1 MPESK
6 QSNSKHSDSIP
17 LDSKKREPRQS
28 ERKQPE
34 SAIVASKH
42 PDFNPEPWIRANI
55 RTLTPYHAARDD
67 FHEGVLLDANENS
80 LGPAIPTQSQLHRYP
95 DTRLD
100 ELRQKWADFRG
111 IQMDQVFVGVGSD
124 EAIDLLMRV
133 FCEPGRDEIIITPP
147 TYGMYKVA
155 ARINNIG
162 VTEAALKKN
171 FELEAQTVLSRVTQ
185 HTKLIM
191 LCSPNNP
198 TANTLNPAEIE
209 RILRDFRRLV
219 VVDEAYVD
227 FSDSGSLCHLMEQ
240 YPNLVILQTL
250 SKSFGLAAIRMGAAL
265 AHPKIIEWMMK
276 VKAPYNVNQLTADV
290 AMLAFDHVDK
300 MHEKVRKIIAER
312 NRLASRLS
320 GHPDVE
326 TIFPSDTNFLL
337 IRIRGAK
344 EWYNRLAARGVIVR
358 YRGDQVHCEET
369 LRITVG
375 TPAENDQLIKELYD
389 SANASDY

>member
-1 MPESK
+1 MSESK
-6 QSNSKHSDSIP
+6 QSDPKPS
-17 LDSKKREPRQS
+17 EPA
-28 ERKQPE
+28 QP
-34 SAIVASKH
+34 ARKH
-42 PDFNPEPWIRANI
+42 PDFNPEPWIRPNI

-67 FHEGVLLDANENS
+67 FQEGILLDANENS
-80 LGPAIPTQSQLHRYP
+80 LGPVIPTKSALHRYP
-95 DTRLD
+95 DTRLNN
-100 ELRQKWADFRG
+100 LRQRWADFRG
-111 IQMDQVFVGVGSD
+111 LEMEQVFVGVGSD

-155 ARINNIG
+155 ARINNVG
-162 VTEAALKKN
+162 VTEAALSKH
-171 FELEAQTVLSRVTQ
+171 FELESQTVLSRVMQ
-185 HTKLIM
+185 HTKMIM

-198 TANTLNPAEIE
+198 TANALNPAEIE
-209 RILRDFRRLV
+209 RILKDFNRLV

-227 FSDSGSLCHLMEQ
+227 FSDSGSLCHLMERH
-240 YPNLVILQTL
+240 PNLVILQTL

-265 AHPKIIEWMMK
+265 AHPKVIEWMMK
-276 VKAPYNVNQLTADV
+276 VKAPYNVNQLTADA
-290 AMLAFDHVDK
+290 AMLAFDHVAK
-300 MHEKVRKIIAER
+300 MREKVRKIIAER
-312 NRLASRLS
+312 NRLASGLS
-320 GHPDVE
+320 GHPDVD

-344 EWYNRLAARGVIVR
+344 EWYKRLAARGVIVR

-389 SANASDY
+389 STNASDH